1 MDKLHLQ
8 RLAGI
13 NEDKWQGEVNKKKHP
28 PEGLFANAEPKTIVK
43 WLKDNHKEYKSA
55 MSSLNFY
62 INRSGKNLTAE
73 RKAELE
79 STKDA
84 LRKAYKISE
93 TNESLDLIRRLAGLP
108 KLVHEKKDEEES
120 EEAPAPEET
129 EEEIPSIVA
138 SIAKKAEG
146 LTGDEL
152 VSMIQKVYDAG
163 VEDGIASTKE
173 EEKPEEEITEAELI
187 ATTANSSSLKDDAAA
202 ILLKEVKSMPEG
214 SSKTINL
221 IVNVKRNHNEVFTYN
236 IKVKDS
242 NKEIKESVKD
252 SKGKE
257 IKVGDKICWT
267 DSYGKYHTA
276 KVIENP
282 AFRGGMQ
289 IDGHGR
295 SVETMVKAHE
305 ITIVN

>member
-13 NEDKWQGEVNKKKHP
+13 NEDKWSGEVHTKKHP
-28 PEGLFANAEPKTIVK
+28 PEGLFANGTSKTIVK
-43 WLKDNHKEYKSA
+43 WLKDNHKEFKSA
-55 MSSLNFY
+55 MSALNFY

-79 STKDA
+79 STKDD
-84 LRKAYKISE
+84 LRKAYKISQ

-108 KLVHEKKDEEES
+108 KLVHEKKDNEEEG
-120 EEAPAPEET
+120 EIPPEEV
-129 EEEIPSIVA
+129 EEEIPAIVA

-152 VSMIQKVYDAG
+152 VAMIQKVYDAG

-173 EEKPEEEITEAELI
+173 EEKPEEITEAI
-187 ATTANSSSLKDDAAA
+187 
-202 ILLKEVKSMPEG
+202 
-214 SSKTINL
+214 
-221 IVNVKRNHNEVFTYN
+221 
-236 IKVKDS
+236 
-242 NKEIKESVKD
+242 KD
-252 SKGKE
+252 SKGRE

-267 DSYGKYHTA
+267 DRSGSDRIGTVEADAKYS
-276 KVIENP
+276 
-282 AFRGGMQ
+282 GGMKV
-289 IDGHGR
+289 GGR
-295 SVETMVKAHE
+295 SVKNIFDEEDK

>member
-13 NEDKWQGEVNKKKHP
+13 NEDKWSGEVHTKKHP
-28 PEGLFANAEPKTIVK
+28 PEGLFANGTSKTIVK
-43 WLKDNHKEYKSA
+43 WLKDNHKEFKSA
-55 MSSLNFY
+55 MSALNFY

-79 STKDA
+79 STKDD
-84 LRKAYKISE
+84 LRKAYKISQ

-108 KLVHEKKDEEES
+108 KLVHEKKDDEEG

-152 VSMIQKVYDAG
+152 IAMIQKVYDAG

-173 EEKPEEEITEAELI
+173 EKVEESTIVEGTGFTVGKWYVLDDDKFKNAKSFYSGPFDTQGEAQAEF
-187 ATTANSSSLKDDAAA
+187 NK
-202 ILLKEVKSMPEG
+202 
-214 SSKTINL
+214 
-221 IVNVKRNHNEVFTYN
+221 F
-236 IKVKDS
+236 S
-242 NKEIKESVKD
+242 NKNGYSIISGEQALSKLKQIKESVKD

-267 DSYGKYHTA
+267 DRSGTERIGTVEADSKYT
-276 KVIENP
+276 
-282 AFRGGMQ
+282 GGMKV
-289 IDGHGR
+289 GGR
-295 SVETMVKAHE
+295 SVKNIFDEEDK
-305 ITIVN
+305 ITVVN